1 MPVVF
6 EDEKFSFD
14 TDNTRAAQYDRKV
27 KERASPAHQAIM
39 IFFALL
45 CIAGAYYLPKVINP
59 PKEEKIV
66 YFEDITEARMR
77 LIPEKDREA
86 YISRLPSR
94 GSKGN

>member
-6 EDEKFSFD
+6 EDENFSFN
-14 TDNTRAAQYDRKV
+14 TDNTRASQYEKKV
-27 KERASPAHQAIM
+27 QERTSPAHQAIM
-39 IFFALL
+39 LFFALL
-45 CIAGAYYLPKVINP
+45 CVAGAYYLPKIINP

-94 GSKGN
+94 GKK